1 MRGNQP
7 PLTPEPLGN
16 TGLVTNTES
25 TSPFRCFPWIQLV
38 FCIACLTMTGY
49 AWMRYSYCWQFM
61 PRELV
66 LPRRLGLKDMLNGYG
81 SWPHDSYA
89 CVEGIVVS
97 GNLPGMNGGLLHN
110 LGIPHSQGPSYI
122 QVESDTTAETGKIM
136 RFQGRMRISLNIGA
150 WGGYELS

>member
-25 TSPFRCFPWIQLV
+25 TSPFRRFPWIQLV
-38 FCIACLTMTGY
+38 FCLACLAMTTWT
-49 AWMRYSYCWQFM
+49 WMRYSYCWHIM
-61 PRELV
+61 AREIL
-66 LPRRLGLKDMLNGYG
+66 LSPPTAQDYFSGSQ

-89 CVEGIVVS
+89 CVEGIVVRA
-97 GNLPGMNGGLLHN
+97 NTPGTDGLLHN